1 MAGAR
6 GHLPRPLPA
15 PAGPISSQGVQTKKR
30 SSIQAPGKKRP
41 GRGRDLPGP
50 DCVGGGT
57 HAMSVASRQ
66 CLFASAVDSL

>member
-41 GRGRDLPGP
+41 GRGRDLPG
-50 DCVGGGT
+50 

-66 CLFASAVDSL
+66 WLFASALDSL